1 MTREDWLLS
10 AASALK
16 TEVLAPKELELPKVS
31 VSVGWPRGSKTSIGQ
46 CWDKK
51 AAADEETFSVFI
63 SPILTDSVQVLGVL
77 LHELLHASLGLE
89 VSHGA
94 PFKKAMK
101 AVGLSGKATATE
113 VAEGSELYK
122 TLATLSE
129 ELGPYPHVALRAGS
143 NEGEGKEK
151 KKKGGWVRLQ
161 SPQEPKYT
169 VVVSPKNIEAF
180 GLPQDPWGNE
190 MVEKE

>member
-51 AAADEETFSVFI
+51 SAADEETFSIFI
-63 SPILTDSVQVLGVL
+63 SPILVDSVAVLGTL

-89 VSHGA
+89 VNHGA
-94 PFKKAMK
+94 PFRKAMK

-113 VAEGSELYK
+113 VAEDSELYK

-129 ELGPYPHVALRAGS
+129 KLGPYPHVALRAGS
-143 NEGEGKEK
+143 NGSEGKE
-151 KKKGGWVRLQ
+151 KKGGWVRLQ
-161 SPQEPKYT
+161 SLQEPKYT
-169 VVVSPKNIEAF
+169 VVVSPKSIEAF
-180 GLPQDPWGNE
+180 GFPQDPWGNE

>member
-10 AASALK
+10 ATSVLR
-16 TEVLAPKELELPKVS
+16 TEVLAPKELELPKIS
-31 VSVGWPRGSKTSIGQ
+31 VSVGWPRGGTTTIAQ
-46 CWDKK
+46 CWDKA
-51 AAADEETFSVFI
+51 AAADEETFSIFI
-63 SPILTDSVQVLGVL
+63 SPILTDSVQVLGAL

-89 VSHGA
+89 VNHGA

-101 AVGLSGKATATE
+101 AVGLAGKATATKVE
-113 VAEGSELYK
+113 EGSELYK

-129 ELGPYPHVALRAGS
+129 VLGPYPHVALRARS
-143 NEGEGKEK
+143 NGKEK
-151 KKKGGWVRLQ
+151 EKKGGWVRLQ